1 MKKRLLSLLLAFV
14 LVLGMLPASAFAIE
28 DVPFTA
34 VVDDSEMT
42 DITEGIL
49 TWVDWS
55 GTASDVTCYT
65 VAVPEGTE
73 EVTVS
78 FDEDKQICY
87 YDLSGNYIGYVNDDF
102 NMTAGTEHTVPLQ
115 DTNNDGALD
124 GISVQIPGDWSAE
137 YYIQFVYG
145 TGEGFGQRNHHLQHA
160 GTVSVPYL

>member
-14 LVLGMLPASAFAIE
+14 LVLGMLPASAFAVE
-28 DVPFTA
+28 APFTA
-34 VVDDSEMT
+34 TVNGEIVPVTKESTLE
-42 DITEGIL
+42 
-49 TWVDWS
+49 WS
-55 GTASDVTCYT
+55 DMYSGSTTDVTCYT

-124 GISVQIPGDWSAE
+124 GISVQLPGDWSAE

-145 TGEGFGQRNHHLQHA
+145 TGEGGEEELHRLCRQDFSHLK
-160 GTVSVPYL
+160 